1 MTLVFNYT
9 SFQQSLHDIRWLTIQ
24 DWKKDNNIILQQSLE
39 FSQHASAQ
47 TKLLG
52 YLLLNICGQ
61 AASVFQSSIY
71 SFYVPEFW
79 TRESLGIYFY
89 DTFGVFYSLLKGS
102 YFPFIWICYWYFLL
116 IIALLSCYDVRIQ
129 FLLCFY
135 VLFSTTILLQINL
148 KWFPSFELSLFLN

>member
-1 MTLVFNYT
+1 MTLTFNYT
-9 SFQQSLHDIRWLTIQ
+9 SFHQTLHDIRWLTIQ

-39 FSQHASAQ
+39 FSQHASVQ

-89 DTFGVFYSLLKGS
+89 DTFGVFYFLLKWNYS
-102 YFPFIWICYWYFLL
+102 PYIWIYYWYLSLDYCATVLL
-116 IIALLSCYDVRIQ
+116 QCTRTISFMLLR
-129 FLLCFY
+129 
-135 VLFSTTILLQINL
+135 TILYYYTTTN
-148 KWFPSFELSLFLN
+148 